1 MSLESTTDPLVD
13 SLPSNDT
20 QANSAD
26 SGALSGDVNKLT
38 GGSPPSPRRPSRTL
52 DDLPG
57 FSYDLDGHS
66 RDPLDSWPERVEVK
80 PRRRSTLLSS
90 LVRGNRPRR
99 SFFGSSDDN
108 ATQDDSEPA
117 TSESNRP
124 INPPANTRSL
134 SKTAVTAV
142 SALKEKVLLPA
153 VPWKQKRT
161 VSQSEN
167 SRACTLHMVRWQ
179 LVHGVLTD
187 ACVRSMQRWTIGRNL
202 FCCLQKRSSRSAHH
216 LIASR
221 RSCSRRLTSSSS
233 RRRLRSSLASSW
245 SPSTTARPAQRSCTL
260 CALAGASRSRR

>member
-1 MSLESTTDPLVD
+1 MSLESNTDPLVD
-13 SLPSNDT
+13 SVSSNDT
-20 QANSAD
+20 QANSTD

-90 LVRGNRPRR
+90 LVRGNQPRR
-99 SFFGSSDDN
+99 SFFGGSDN
-108 ATQDDSEPA
+108 ATQDDSEPV
-117 TSESNRP
+117 TSENNQP
-124 INPPANTRSL
+124 VNPPANTRSL

-153 VPWKQKRT
+153 VPWKQKRS

-167 SRACTLHMVRWQ
+167 SRACML
-179 LVHGVLTD
+179 
-187 ACVRSMQRWTIGRNL
+187 
-202 FCCLQKRSSRSAHH
+202 
-216 LIASR
+216 
-221 RSCSRRLTSSSS
+221 
-233 RRRLRSSLASSW
+233 
-245 SPSTTARPAQRSCTL
+245 CTL
-260 CALAGASRSRR
+260 WWRLIRVLIDVCV